1 MTILKLMKNDPE
13 QKQNIPEKTKG
24 RPRGAKPPQC
34 YDMPKNDVS
43 RILADVMELA
53 VQPKCQ
59 TEEEY
64 IERFHWYFGRCFEQG
79 TKPTVE
85 GFCLSMGWCSR
96 ATIGEWESGIRGE
109 WKQDFA
115 KKAKLLIQTFLTT
128 ATMENKINPVTW
140 IFYGKNYFG
149 MAEKTEV
156 SLIAENRTNFDEE
169 TQRKII
175 DSLPVP
181 K

>member
-1 MTILKLMKNDPE
+1 
-13 QKQNIPEKTKG
+13 
-24 RPRGAKPPQC
+24 
-34 YDMPKNDVS
+34 
-43 RILADVMELA
+43 
-53 VQPKCQ
+53 
-59 TEEEY
+59 
-64 IERFHWYFGRCFEQG
+64 
-79 TKPTVE
+79 
-85 GFCLSMGWCSR
+85 MGWCSR

-175 DSLPVP
+175 DSQPVP